1 MYAIKRLQADKGTWY
16 SVVHFRR
23 AGKLYYRRFYEPKYG
38 GTVAA
43 RRAAVAW
50 RDQKLIETKAL
61 GILEFCEIKRGN
73 NTSGVTGVHFLTPAS
88 QPEGIWQ
95 ARLKLGDGTT
105 QTKSFSVRRHGER
118 KAFRLAKAARRQM
131 LAAATDRPFV
141 RDPVARRFAS
151 RRRPRAA
158 APVSSR

>member
-1 MYAIKRLQADKGTWY
+1 M
-16 SVVHFRR
+16 HFRR
-23 AGKLYYRRFYEPKYG
+23 AGKLYYRRFYEPKHG

-50 RDQKLIETKAL
+50 RDEKLTETKAL

-73 NTSGVTGVHFLTPAS
+73 NTSGITGVHFLTPAS

-105 QTKSFSVRRHGER
+105 WSKTFSVRKHGER
-118 KAFRLAKAARRQM
+118 KAFRLASAARRQM
-131 LAAATDRPFV
+131 LETATNRPFV
-141 RDPVARRFAS
+141 RDPLAKRFAA
-151 RRRPRAA
+151 RQAA
-158 APVSSR
+158 TETT